1 LGGKKMKKI
10 LLVEGMSCG
19 HCEKAVKNSLGEL
32 EGVKNVSVDLGN
44 KKVEVEGDN
53 LVDSKIKEAI
63 EDAGYDV
70 VEIN

>member
-1 LGGKKMKKI
+1 MKKI

-19 HCEKAVKNSLGEL
+19 HCEKAVKNALGEL